1 VETLPFFIIQQ
12 MQKFILLSFLSFGLN
27 AAWAQN
33 APYWQ
38 QHADY
43 KMEVAMD
50 VKNYQY
56 KGKQELV
63 YTNNSPDTLRKV
75 FYHLF
80 PNAFQPGS
88 EMDGRLHTIKDPDGR
103 MVLKTKGADGKDV
116 KQSRIETLKPNE
128 IGFLKITNFKQDGVT
143 AQTRVS
149 GTTFE
154 VTLAKPI
161 LPNSKSTFTLDFD
174 GQVPIQIRRSGRNN
188 SEGVE
193 LSMSQWY
200 PKLAEFD
207 FEGWHADPYIAREF
221 HGVWGNFD
229 VKITIDKDY
238 TIGGSGYLQDKNAIG
253 HGYED
258 AGVTVT
264 YPKKTKTLTWHFI
277 APNVH
282 DFTWAADK
290 EYTHDIVK
298 GPNDVDLHFFYKNNP
313 KTTEN
318 WKQLEPLMVK
328 VMDYYNR
335 TVGAYPYKQYS
346 FIQGG
351 DGGMEYAMCTLMLGN
366 GTLQGILGTAT
377 HELGHSWFQHILA
390 SNESKHPWMDEGF
403 TTYIEDSALNELKGD
418 KKEANPFKGN
428 YAAYYNLVQSG
439 KEQPQGTHGDRYDEN
454 RPYSISAYIK
464 GSIFLSQLE
473 YVIGKENVD
482 ATLKRYYNDFKFKHP
497 TPNDIKR
504 TAERVSGA
512 ELDWYL
518 IDWTQTTNT
527 IDYGIKEVAD
537 NAGKTTISLE
547 RIGRMPMP
555 IDITVAYTDGTSE
568 NFYIP
573 LRMMNF
579 IKPNPNTN
587 AKRTVLDD
595 WAWGQSNYNFT
606 IDKNKTAIKKITI
619 DPSGLMADVKPANNV
634 FEVK

>member
-1 VETLPFFIIQQ
+1 MRKI
-12 MQKFILLSFLSFGLN
+12 ILLSFLGFAINSLS
-27 AAWAQN
+27 AQN

-38 QHADY
+38 QHVDY
-43 KMEVAMD
+43 KMDVSMD

-88 EMDGRLHTIKDPDGR
+88 EMDARLHSIKDPDGR
-103 MVLKTKGADGKDV
+103 MVNKVKGADGKEI

-128 IGFLKITNFKQDGVT
+128 IGFLKISNFKQDGVT
-143 AQTRVS
+143 AQTRTSNTVL
-149 GTTFE
+149 E
-154 VTLAKPI
+154 VTLEKPI
-161 LPNSKSTFTLDFD
+161 LPNSKTTFTLDFD
-174 GQVPIQIRRSGRNN
+174 GQVPVQVRRSGRNN
-188 SEGVE
+188 SEGIE

-229 VKITIDKDY
+229 VKITIDTAY
-238 TIGGSGYLQDKNAIG
+238 TIGGSGYLQDKNTIG

-264 YPKKTKTLTWHFI
+264 YPKKAKTLTWHFI

-313 KTTEN
+313 KVTEN
-318 WKQLEPLMVK
+318 WKKLEPLMVK
-328 VMDYYNR
+328 VMDYYNHK
-335 TVGAYPYKQYS
+335 VGAYPYKQYS

-366 GTLQGILGTAT
+366 GTLEGILGTAT

-418 KKEANPFKGN
+418 KKEVNPFKGN
-428 YAAYYNLVQSG
+428 YAAYYSLVNSG
-439 KEQPQGTHGDRYDEN
+439 KEQPQTTHGDRYDEN
-454 RPYSISAYIK
+454 RPYSISSYIK

-482 ATLKRYYNDFKFKHP
+482 LTLRRYFNDFKFKHP

-504 TAERVSGA
+504 SAERVSGA

-518 IDWTQTTNT
+518 TDWAQTANT
-527 IDYGIKEVAD
+527 IDYGIKDVAD
-537 NAGKTTISLE
+537 NAGKTTVTLE

-555 IDITVAYTDGTSE
+555 IDLKVEYTDGTSE

-579 IKPNPNTN
+579 IKPNPNPN
-587 AKRTVLDD
+587 EKRTVLAD
-595 WAWGQSNYNFT
+595 WAWAQSNYSFT
-606 IDKNKTAIKKITI
+606 IDKSKTAIKKIII
-619 DPSGLMADVKPANNV
+619 DPSGLMADVKAANNV

>member
-1 VETLPFFIIQQ
+1 MHKI
-12 MQKFILLSFLSFGLN
+12 ILLSFLSFGLN
-27 AAWAQN
+27 SAFAQN

-38 QHADY
+38 QHVDY
-43 KMEVAMD
+43 KMEVSMD

-63 YTNNSPDTLRKV
+63 YTNNSSDTLKKV

-88 EMDGRLHTIKDPDGR
+88 EMDARLHSIKDPDGR
-103 MVLKTKGADGKDV
+103 MVNKTKGADGKDI

-128 IGFLKITNFKQDGVT
+128 IGFLKITNFKQDGAT
-143 AQTRVS
+143 AQTRTS
-149 GTTFE
+149 GTILE

-174 GQVPIQIRRSGRNN
+174 GQVPVQVRRSGRNN

-229 VKITIDKDY
+229 VKITIDKEY
-238 TIGGSGYLQDKNAIG
+238 TIGGSGYLQDKNEIG

-258 AGVTVT
+258 AGVTVN
-264 YPKKTKTLTWHFI
+264 YPKKAKTLTWHFI

-313 KTTEN
+313 KTTAN

-328 VMDYYNR
+328 VMDFYNHK
-335 TVGAYPYKQYS
+335 VGAYPYKQYS

-366 GTLQGILGTAT
+366 GTLEGILGTAT

-403 TTYIEDSALNELKGD
+403 TTYIEDLALNELKGD
-418 KKEANPFKGN
+418 KKVENPFKGN
-428 YAAYYNLVQSG
+428 YNAYYSLVNSG
-439 KEQPQGTHGDRYDEN
+439 KEQPQTTHGDRYDEN
-454 RPYSISAYIK
+454 RPYSISSYIK

-482 ATLKRYYNDFKFKHP
+482 AALRRYFNDFKFKHP

-504 TAERVSGA
+504 SAERVSGA

-518 IDWTQTTNT
+518 IDWAETANT
-527 IDYGIKEVAD
+527 IDYGIRDVAD
-537 NAGKTTISLE
+537 NAEKTTVTLE

-555 IDITVAYTDGTSE
+555 IDLTVEYTDGTSE
-568 NFYIP
+568 SFYIP

-579 IKPNPNTN
+579 IKPNPNPN
-587 AKRTVLDD
+587 VKRTVLED
-595 WAWGQSNYNFT
+595 WAWAMSNYSFT

-619 DPSGLMADVKPANNV
+619 DPSGLMADVKAANNV
-634 FEVK
+634 YEVK

>member
-1 VETLPFFIIQQ
+1 MHKI
-12 MQKFILLSFLSFGLN
+12 ILLTVLSFGLN
-27 AAWAQN
+27 SAFGQS

-38 QHADY
+38 QHVDY
-43 KMEVAMD
+43 KMEVSMD

-63 YTNNSPDTLRKV
+63 YTNNSPDTLKKV
-75 FYHLF
+75 FYHLY

-88 EMDGRLHTIKDPDGR
+88 EMDARLHSIKDPDGR
-103 MVLKTKGADGKDV
+103 MVSKVKGADGKDV

-128 IGFLKITNFKQDGVT
+128 VGFLKITNFKQDGVT
-143 AQTRVS
+143 AQTRTS
-149 GTTFE
+149 GTILE

-161 LPNSKSTFTLDFD
+161 LPNSKTTFTLDFD
-174 GQVPIQIRRSGRNN
+174 GQVPVQIRRSGRNN
-188 SEGVE
+188 SEGIE

-229 VKITIDKDY
+229 VKITIDKEY
-238 TIGGSGYLQDKNAIG
+238 TIGGSGYLQDKNSIG

-290 EYTHDIVK
+290 EYAHDIVK
-298 GPNDVDLHFFYKNNP
+298 GPNDVDLHFFYKNTP
-313 KTTEN
+313 KVAEN
-318 WKQLEPLMVK
+318 WKQLAPLMVK
-328 VMDYYNR
+328 VMDFYNHK
-335 TVGAYPYKQYS
+335 VGAYPYKQYS

-351 DGGMEYAMCTLMLGN
+351 DGGMEYAMCTLILGN
-366 GTLQGILGTAT
+366 GTLKGILGTAT

-403 TTYIEDSALNELKGD
+403 TTYIEDSALNELEGD
-418 KKEANPFKGN
+418 KKVANPFQDN
-428 YAAYYNLVQSG
+428 YNTYYSLVNSG
-439 KEQPQGTHGDRYDEN
+439 KEQPQTTHGDRYDEN
-454 RPYSISAYIK
+454 KPYSISSYVK
-464 GSIFLSQLE
+464 GSIFLSQLV
-473 YVIGKENVD
+473 YVIGQENLD

-518 IDWTQTTNT
+518 IDWAETTNT
-527 IDYGIKEVAD
+527 IDYAIKSVSD
-537 NAGKTTISLE
+537 NAGKTTVTLE
-547 RIGRMPMP
+547 RIGKMPMP
-555 IDITVAYTDGTSE
+555 IDLTVQYTDGTSE
-568 NFYIP
+568 SFYIP

-579 IKPNPNTN
+579 IKPNPNPN
-587 AKRTVLDD
+587 VQRTVLED
-595 WAWGQSNYNFT
+595 WAWAQSNYSFA
-606 IDKNKTAIKKITI
+606 IDKNKGAIKKITI
-619 DPSGLMADVKPANNV
+619 DPSGLMADIKAANNV

>member
-1 VETLPFFIIQQ
+1 MMRKI
-12 MQKFILLSFLSFGLN
+12 ILLSFLSFGLN
-27 AAWAQN
+27 SAFAQN

-38 QHADY
+38 QHVDY
-43 KMEVAMD
+43 KMEVSMD
-50 VKNYQY
+50 VKNYLY

-75 FYHLF
+75 FYHLY

-88 EMDGRLHTIKDPDGR
+88 EMDARLHSIKDPDAR
-103 MVLKTKGADGKDV
+103 MVNKIKDADGKEV

-128 IGFLKITNFKQDGVT
+128 TGFLKITNFKQDGVT
-143 AQTRVS
+143 AQTRTS
-149 GTTFE
+149 STILE

-161 LPNSKSTFTLDFD
+161 LPNSKTTFTLDFE
-174 GQVPIQIRRSGRNN
+174 GQVPVQIRRSGRNN
-188 SEGVE
+188 KEGVE

-221 HGVWGNFD
+221 HGVWGDFD
-229 VKITIDKDY
+229 VKITIDKEY

-258 AGVTVT
+258 AGVTVV
-264 YPKKTKTLTWHFI
+264 YPKKAKTLTWHFI

-290 EYTHDIVK
+290 QYTHDIVK
-298 GPNDVDLHFFYKNNP
+298 GPNDVDLHFFYKNDP
-313 KTTEN
+313 KTTGN

-328 VMDYYNR
+328 VMDYYNHK
-335 TVGAYPYKQYS
+335 VGAYPYKQYS

-351 DGGMEYAMCTLMLGN
+351 DGGMEYAMCTLMLGS
-366 GTLQGILGTAT
+366 GTLEGILGTAT

-418 KKEANPFKGN
+418 KKEENPFKGN
-428 YAAYYNLVQSG
+428 YAAYFQLVNSG
-439 KEQPQGTHGDRYDEN
+439 KEQPQTTHGDRYDEN
-454 RPYSISAYIK
+454 RPYSISSYIK
-464 GSIFLSQLE
+464 GSLFLAQLS
-473 YVIGKENVD
+473 YVIGQENLD

-518 IDWTQTTNT
+518 IDWTETANT
-527 IDYGIKEVAD
+527 IDYGIKDVVD
-537 NAGKTTISLE
+537 NSGKTMVTLE

-555 IDITVAYTDGTSE
+555 IDLKVEYTDGTSE
-568 NFYIP
+568 TFYIP

-579 IKPNPNTN
+579 IKPNPNV
-587 AKRTVLDD
+587 KRIVLED
-595 WAWGQSNYNFT
+595 WAWAQSNYSFT
-606 IDKNKTAIKKITI
+606 INKNKTAIKKITI
-619 DPSGLMADVKPANNV
+619 DPSGLMADIKAANNV

>member
-1 VETLPFFIIQQ
+1 MRKI
-12 MQKFILLSFLSFGLN
+12 ILLSFLSFGLN
-27 AAWAQN
+27 SAFAQS

-43 KMEVAMD
+43 KMEVSMD

-88 EMDGRLHTIKDPDGR
+88 EMDARLHSIKDPDGR
-103 MVLKTKGADGKDV
+103 MVNKVKGTDGKEV

-128 IGFLKITNFKQDGVT
+128 IGFLKITNFKQDGTT

-149 GTTFE
+149 GTVLE

-174 GQVPIQIRRSGRNN
+174 GQVPVQVRRSGRNN
-188 SEGVE
+188 NEGVE

-229 VKITIDKDY
+229 VKITIDKEY
-238 TIGGSGYLQDKNAIG
+238 TIGGSGYLQDKNTIG

-258 AGVTVT
+258 AGLTVV
-264 YPKKTKTLTWHFI
+264 YPKKAKTLTWHFI

-313 KTTEN
+313 KTTAN

-328 VMDYYNR
+328 VMDYYNHK
-335 TVGAYPYKQYS
+335 VGAYPYKQYS

-366 GTLQGILGTAT
+366 GTLEGILGTAT

-418 KKEANPFKGN
+418 KKEVNPFKGA
-428 YAAYYNLVQSG
+428 YAAYYSLVNSG
-439 KEQPQGTHGDRYDEN
+439 KEQPQTTHGDRYDEN
-454 RPYSISAYIK
+454 RPYSISSYVK
-464 GSIFLSQLE
+464 GCIFLAQLE
-473 YVIGKENVD
+473 YVIGKENLD
-482 ATLKRYYNDFKFKHP
+482 PTLKRYFNDFKFKHP

-518 IDWTQTTNT
+518 IDWAQTANT
-527 IDYGIKEVAD
+527 IDYGIKDVVD
-537 NAGKTTISLE
+537 NAGKTTVSLE

-555 IDITVAYTDGTSE
+555 IDLKVEYTDGTSE

-579 IKPNPNTN
+579 IKPNPNPN
-587 AKRTVLDD
+587 EKRNVLEN
-595 WAWGQSNYNFT
+595 WAWAQSNYSFT
-606 IDKNKTAIKKITI
+606 IEKSKTAIKKITI